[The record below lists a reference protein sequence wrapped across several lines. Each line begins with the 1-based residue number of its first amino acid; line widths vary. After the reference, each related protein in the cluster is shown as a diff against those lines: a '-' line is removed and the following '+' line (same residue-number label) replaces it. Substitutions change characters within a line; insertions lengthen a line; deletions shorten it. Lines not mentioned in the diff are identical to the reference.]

1 MRGLF
6 TSLAVSLVLV
16 ALLAG
21 LFVPSGAKA
30 NDTVLWLQ
38 NSNLV
43 VAARKALKNGDVAR
57 SIRLTRKAMKQKLT
71 FSDLF
76 SAYNNLCVAYSDLRL
91 FDISLDYCERAL
103 KLKTDWQLLNNRAN
117 AKLGLGKLDEAIAD
131 YRAALELKP
140 DADVLKDNLELAL
153 QRKRL
158 GITTAP
164 RRQDGV

>member
-1 MRGLF
+1 MRGLLIPLG
-6 TSLAVSLVLV
+6 LAAMVSGLSWP
-16 ALLAG
+16 AG
-21 LFVPSGAKA
+21 VDAH
-30 NDTVLWLQ
+30 DTVLWLQ

-43 VAARKALKNGDVAR
+43 AAASKALKNGDVAR
-57 SIRLTRKAMKQKLT
+57 SIRLTRKALEQKLT
-71 FSDLF
+71 FSDRF
-76 SAYNNLCVAYSDLRL
+76 GAYNNLCVAYADLAL
-91 FDISLDYCERAL
+91 FDISLQYCEQAL
-103 KLKTDWQLLNNRAN
+103 KLKTDWRILNNRAN

-164 RRQDGV
+164 RREKGV